1 MTVDK
6 IAGEWLYV
14 VVARSEEGDDYL
26 GLYDKENKVNF
37 IPTFRTKDDAQDC
50 FLSLPR
56 EKGKRYEIQAVHIDE
71 LQEQAR
77 KNDFLVTL
85 VDKDGKIL
93 KQLGV

>member
-1 MTVDK
+1 M
-6 IAGEWLYV
+6 
-14 VVARSEEGDDYL
+14 VVAKSEEGEDYL
-26 GLYDKENKVNF
+26 GLYDKEEKVNF
-37 IPTFRTKDDAQDC
+37 IPAFRTKDDAQDC

-77 KNDFLVTL
+77 KYDFLVTL